1 MQEPVSGYA
10 SDSMYQRRWTL
21 IKQEL
26 STDKFN
32 LIDWGSDSGWFS
44 LTTALAFPQSN
55 VLSVDGSIMLGE
67 NNIQNHLK
75 RIAEEK
81 IENDT
86 LINCLFDAST
96 FETLKPY
103 PVHYQFVL
111 SVFHWMGDGVGRSLL
126 SAEDW
131 DVLFLDLIQ
140 CAEVTFF
147 EVPNE
152 DNPNETPH
160 RIRSWYGHRTVSE
173 SISDALEKSDLNAE
187 FKLLGGIKHGD
198 KGHRQL
204 FMIKSGVSAI
214 ATERH
219 PEVISKIREAGS
231 TIKLPIS
238 LAARMKLKKLKS
250 TILSGLSTS

>member
-1 MQEPVSGYA
+1 MQERASGYA
-10 SDSMYQRRWTL
+10 SDSMYQMRWTL

-44 LTTALAFPQSN
+44 LTTALTFPKSN

-67 NNIQNHLK
+67 NNIQNHLE

-81 IENDT
+81 LENDT
-86 LINCLFDAST
+86 LIDCLFDAGT
-96 FETLKPY
+96 FATLKAC

-111 SVFHWMGDGVGRSLL
+111 SVFHWLGDGVGRPLH
-126 SAEDW
+126 SADDW
-131 DVLFLDLIQ
+131 DSMFLDLIQ

-152 DNPNETPH
+152 DNPKETPH

-173 SISDALEKSDLNAE
+173 TISSALEKSDLDAN
-187 FKLLGGIKHGD
+187 FKLLGKIQHGD
-198 KGHRQL
+198 KGDRQL

-214 ATERH
+214 ATERRQ
-219 PEVISKIREAGS
+219 EVINTIREAGA
-231 TIKLPIS
+231 TIKLPAS
-238 LAARMKLKKLKS
+238 LAARLKLKKLKS
-250 TILSGLSTS
+250 TILSSLSTS